1 MIYEYCYCVLGK
13 MPCWYFSRSELKNTP
28 SFCNGV
34 DASMEEKYRR
44 EGAKLIVDA
53 GSVLRLYPIP
63 LFMLS
68 IESKSF
74 QEGRHIIKCLKNLAA

>member
-1 MIYEYCYCVLGK
+1 
-13 MPCWYFSRSELKNTP
+13 
-28 SFCNGV
+28 
-34 DASMEEKYRR
+34 MEEKYRR